1 MSRLTGLPSAYKQM
15 IALPPLL
22 NIVRNVLEQNDT
34 WAGEAGPHITDVL
47 GADAIFQKPFD
58 IVETDEY
65 GIVSYKL
72 IKYSVTDNRL
82 EVFCLLFESKNG
94 NPTITHSSDDGF
106 AEHLDTVFKALPLNT
121 MVDLYC

>member
-1 MSRLTGLPSAYKQM
+1 M

-22 NIVRNVLEQNDT
+22 NIVRNVLEQNNT
-34 WAGEAGPHITDVL
+34 WAEEVGPHITDVL

-58 IVETDEY
+58 IVQTDEY

-82 EVFCLLFESKNG
+82 EVFCLLFESKNRH
-94 NPTITHSSDDGF
+94 TIITQSSADGF
-106 AEHLDTVFKALPLNT
+106 AEHLNPVLQSLPPNT
-121 MVDLYC
+121 IVGVYC